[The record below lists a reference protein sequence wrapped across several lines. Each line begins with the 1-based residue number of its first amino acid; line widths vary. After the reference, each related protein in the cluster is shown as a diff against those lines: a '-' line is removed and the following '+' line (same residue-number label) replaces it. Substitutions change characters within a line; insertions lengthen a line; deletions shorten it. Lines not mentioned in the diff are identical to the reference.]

1 MKNSSPRATHLGRA
15 FGHLKYRALALVHP
29 NRDYRAIA
37 RSGLFDRDWYLNEYP
52 DVAVAGID
60 PVDHYLRHGAAGG
73 LNPGADFSSWGYLD
87 ANPDVA
93 QQGTNPFVH
102 YLTHGRAE
110 GRRQSKR
117 DYSDWIAN
125 YDEPSD
131 EHRAAF
137 RRAIGEFPA
146 PPLISICMT
155 VRHARRD
162 HLERVIHSV
171 VNQSYPNWELLI
183 ATAGSHKTVIDAVAK
198 GERRIRMFSA
208 SDHDRAD
215 MALAHASGDFLAT
228 LDEADELAEHALFWV
243 AYELQTHPDA
253 QVLYSD
259 EDRLNT
265 QGRRYGPLFKPD
277 WDPKMA
283 RSPNNVGQFA
293 VYRRALAERAGGIRR
308 SADRREEADLLLR
321 CCEIVPAGSVRHI
334 PRILYHRR
342 AYLAGTGS
350 RADARARLLVRE
362 EEQTRAMRNM
372 CEPPFNPNLS
382 TTGPGFTLAFPPR
395 IIRVPPRRDV
405 RVVEIEHRPASAPS
419 PKELRPGKAVAG
431 DVRDHESAA
440 MLLSRPKAR
449 PRVLFIDQFT
459 PTPDRDSGSNDIHWF
474 MRIFLQLGYEV
485 TFVPAEMPDHAGRYT
500 DELRQLGIVCPVAPE
515 FPSARD
521 FIKVHGKTFDLA
533 FVYRISIAND
543 LLPLLRQSAPQAK
556 IVFDTVDLHFLR
568 EQRAA
573 DLIGSV
579 SGLVEGERLK
589 EIELDVI
596 RRADAT
602 ILLSQYEFDLVGK
615 LVPGAQRFLIPIVRP
630 VPGRSAG
637 FEDRRDVLFVGGF
650 KHAPNIDA
658 VHFLCGSIWPLVRE
672 TLPGAT
678 LKIVGPDV
686 PDGIRAYHAPSGGV
700 EILGFVEDLTDLYR
714 AVRLTVAPL
723 RFGAGLKGKVVASLI
738 VGLPCVAT
746 PEAAEGMVDRDA
758 ADILVAGDARTFA
771 QAIVKVHS
779 DRDLWYRMSDAGVAY
794 AERNFSVDV
803 TTQRIRDL
811 LKHFGLPQP

>member
-1 MKNSSPRATHLGRA
+1 MKNSSPHATHLGRA
-15 FGHLKYRALALVHP
+15 FGHLKNRALARVHP
-29 NRDYRAIA
+29 NRDYRTVA
-37 RSGLFDRDWYLNEYP
+37 RSGLFDRDWYLREYS
-52 DVAVAGID
+52 DVAAAGID

-73 LNPGADFSSWGYLD
+73 LNPSLDFSSWGYLD

-131 EHRAAF
+131 EYRAAF

-146 PPLISICMT
+146 PPVISICMT

-162 HLERVIHSV
+162 HLERAIRSV

-183 ATAGSHKTVIDAVAK
+183 ATAGSQNTAVDAVAK
-198 GERRIRMFSA
+198 SEPRIRTFSA
-208 SDHDRAD
+208 SDHDGDRAD
-215 MALAHASGDFLAT
+215 MALALASGDFLAT
-228 LDEADELAEHALFWV
+228 LDEADELAEHALFWF

-277 WDPKMA
+277 WGPDVVRAPDG
-283 RSPNNVGQFA
+283 VGQLA
-293 VYRRALAERAGGIRR
+293 MYRRALVERAGGFCR
-308 SADRREEADLLLR
+308 SAEL
-321 CCEIVPAGSVRHI
+321 VPAGSVRHI

-342 AYLAGTGS
+342 AYLTGTGS
-350 RADARARLLVRE
+350 RADARVRLLARE
-362 EEQTRAMRNM
+362 EERMRAMQSVR
-372 CEPPFNPNLS
+372 EPSSNPNLAPS
-382 TTGPGFTLAFPPR
+382 GLTLAFPPR
-395 IIRVPPRRDV
+395 MIRVPPRPDV
-405 RVVEIEHRPASAPS
+405 RIVQHARRPVTAAP
-419 PKELRPGKAVAG
+419 PEPRPEKHAAI
-431 DVRDHESAA
+431 DARDPGPAA
-440 MLLSRPKAR
+440 MLLSQPKAR

-459 PTPDRDSGSNDIHWF
+459 PTPDKDSGSNDIYWF

-521 FIKVHGKTFDLA
+521 FIEAHGKAFDLA
-533 FVYRISIAND
+533 FVYRASVAND

-579 SGLVEGERLK
+579 PALIEAERLK

-596 RRADAT
+596 RRADTT

-630 VPGRSAG
+630 VPGRLAG
-637 FEDRRDVLFVGGF
+637 YEDRNGVLFVGGF

-700 EILGFVEDLTDLYR
+700 EILGFVEDLGELYR
-714 AVRLTVAPL
+714 TMRLTVAPL
-723 RFGAGLKGKVVASLI
+723 RFGAGLKGKVVASLA
-738 VGLPCVAT
+738 VGIPCIAT
-746 PEAAEGMVDRDA
+746 PEATEGMADRDA
-758 ADILVAGDARTFA
+758 ADILVADDERAFA

-794 AERNFSVDV
+794 AERNFSVGV

-811 LKHFGLPQP
+811 LKRLGLP